1 MWRGRGAC
9 CCLCWNQGKVACSAQ
24 VCATPDRP
32 VVRMVSCHDK
42 KTARKQRGGRP
53 FTWRSTGRQS
63 CHGRQQIYAYFHRN
77 TCICI
82 RPILGQTSS
91 VCPSFSCRRR
101 QGSHPPSPSF
111 LHSGRCS
118 YTSLCS
124 SYASLCS
131 AASLPQPGDRNTAA
145 KRGREDFRWFS
156 VARLGE
162 NP

>member
-1 MWRGRGAC
+1 MRGHAGNAVPVHADGATMPT
-9 CCLCWNQGKVACSAQ
+9 L
-24 VCATPDRP
+24 
-32 VVRMVSCHDK
+32 
-42 KTARKQRGGRP
+42 
-53 FTWRSTGRQS
+53 F
-63 CHGRQQIYAYFHRN
+63 YAYFHRN

-82 RPILGQTSS
+82 RSILGQTSS

-101 QGSHPPSPSF
+101 QGFHPPSPSF

-145 KRGREDFRWFS
+145 KRGREDSRHGGALVLRRTTWRNP
-156 VARLGE
+156 ARLGVRARLKLLFDLFSGSIKHPQPAVSRYFSFSFVFSRTFE
-162 NP
+162 